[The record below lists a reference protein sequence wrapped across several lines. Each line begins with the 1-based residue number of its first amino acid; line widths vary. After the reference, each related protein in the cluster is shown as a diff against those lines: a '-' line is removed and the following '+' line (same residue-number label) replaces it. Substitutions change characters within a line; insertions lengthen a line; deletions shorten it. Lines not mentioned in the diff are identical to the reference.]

1 MANVNFL
8 TLDVS
13 QATDSKVLNDTV
25 SEPEKERS
33 ALFSN
38 LMEQHKEQTHSGKN
52 EKNNGNNEHSSG
64 NTTLQKEES
73 SVKSKTD
80 VALKNSEEKNKTEVV
95 AQEGEFEHEENTN
108 NTRKITEPVTNEKV
122 VAEKF
127 DEKETALST
136 STYQSKKAEQINA
149 LAESSKSDLLNQ
161 HAEELLS
168 FLNAAEN
175 TLVPSN
181 NTEDKQVLLT
191 EPPADKSIS
200 DKQVTEFAKLIT
212 EGAQQKGLDTKGN
225 GADSV
230 EKPITT
236 DAKNKQADD
245 AIASLT
251 KKETAIPSTDKTL
264 IAQSVSE
271 ASQTDESALNKEIKK
286 LLGITGKASDI
297 GADKTVE
304 NKAEKNQPESILSST
319 KSASNDEVKKVVN
332 TTMHKGESGDVTTDK
347 AAEKSLQKS
356 TVVGEDK
363 NTKAVALNTT
373 ENDID
378 VELNKQD
385 KEKTLDKEAA
395 KAAISTQSEQINKNN
410 TRENLV
416 KSTETSLSE
425 STKAK
430 VATSQSEHSQLKNT
444 ADESTL
450 PKSNAATNTVLSNKA
465 AKPEA
470 IDAPLTNKKVTGEEK
485 SAAAIDAEPV
495 DDLVKSTA
503 NKRTLVSQEEHAY
516 TEQSVNKAASSTTS
530 EKTNT
535 NSVLQ
540 GNVNK
545 VENSTQVSQQAAVQQ
560 MKVQQTAEQLV
571 EQRAS
576 SVDKAA
582 SDVVQKNNMTAD
594 ENTRVKENQS
604 IEKNST
610 TQGAKIIHS
619 GGEKNASQQQQQNN
633 QANEQTTKKYDA
645 DVSLKPEAEVDELNV
660 ASDTKPFN
668 SGITTKPEVNSLFD
682 TLSQREA
689 NRVNQQE
696 SRFIQHELSFENV
709 MQNISA
715 DAVQT
720 QRNTIIQ
727 QAETISIMRK
737 DFNDAVKDK
746 VMVMINQKIQQV
758 DIQLDPPEFGNM
770 QVRVNIQN
778 EQAVVSFVVQN
789 QQAKEALEQ
798 NMDKLKHMMA
808 ESGVDVGEAD
818 VKQQSSQS
826 SMQDQHGESSN
837 GSFEEGEDNLL
848 EQSMSAEQAKMV
860 KASSTGVDY
869 YA

>member
-1 MANVNFL
+1 
-8 TLDVS
+8 
-13 QATDSKVLNDTV
+13 
-25 SEPEKERS
+25 
-33 ALFSN
+33 
-38 LMEQHKEQTHSGKN
+38 
-52 EKNNGNNEHSSG
+52 
-64 NTTLQKEES
+64 
-73 SVKSKTD
+73 
-80 VALKNSEEKNKTEVV
+80 
-95 AQEGEFEHEENTN
+95 
-108 NTRKITEPVTNEKV
+108 
-122 VAEKF
+122 
-127 DEKETALST
+127 
-136 STYQSKKAEQINA
+136 
-149 LAESSKSDLLNQ
+149 
-161 HAEELLS
+161 
-168 FLNAAEN
+168 
-175 TLVPSN
+175 
-181 NTEDKQVLLT
+181 
-191 EPPADKSIS
+191 
-200 DKQVTEFAKLIT
+200 
-212 EGAQQKGLDTKGN
+212 
-225 GADSV
+225 
-230 EKPITT
+230 
-236 DAKNKQADD
+236 
-245 AIASLT
+245 
-251 KKETAIPSTDKTL
+251 
-264 IAQSVSE
+264 
-271 ASQTDESALNKEIKK
+271 
-286 LLGITGKASDI
+286 
-297 GADKTVE
+297 
-304 NKAEKNQPESILSST
+304 
-319 KSASNDEVKKVVN
+319 
-332 TTMHKGESGDVTTDK
+332 MHKGESGDVTIDK
-347 AAEKSLQKS
+347 TAEKSLQKS

-363 NTKAVALNTT
+363 NTKAVAVNTT

-378 VELNKQD
+378 VDLNKQD

-416 KSTETSLSE
+416 KSTETSLSK

-430 VATSQSEHSQLKNT
+430 VATSQPEHSQLKNS
-444 ADESTL
+444 APESTL
-450 PKSNAATNTVLSNKA
+450 PKGNAATNTVLSNKA

-485 SAAAIDAEPV
+485 SAAAIDVEPV

-530 EKTNT
+530 EKANT

-582 SDVVQKNNMTAD
+582 SDVVQKNNMTTD

-610 TQGAKIIHS
+610 AQGAKIIHS

-770 QVRVNIQN
+770 QVRVNLQN